1 MRRDTKTYQVI
12 RHCRLM
18 PLGRAAGSSRLR
30 EKMSQVASS
39 AIRWWQQGR
48 SARPRR
54 PGRNGLPV
62 ATNAIGLNTQGS
74 GVFREC
80 PNLSLV
86 EAVEAEG
93 LGRGGMVAA
102 AFGDVQ
108 VAGVLEGRDD
118 GGADRGQVGRPTS
131 GPAGGG
137 VFTAT
142 ARSRSRASVLACRAA
157 RRAR

>member
-1 MRRDTKTYQVI
+1 VAGNRLGQARAGDPATRQRD
-12 RHCRLM
+12 RLELELAKAATSSTAMTEAFSEQLLTIDELRATM
-18 PLGRAAGSSRLR
+18 PHLHA
-30 EKMSQVASS
+30 SQ
-39 AIRWWQQGR
+39 
-48 SARPRR
+48 
-54 PGRNGLPV
+54 
-62 ATNAIGLNTQGS
+62 QGS

-118 GGADRGQVGRPTS
+118 GGADRGQVGRPAS

-137 VFTAT
+137 VFTET
-142 ARSRSRASVLACRAA
+142 QVTDLLRGSRGRPAI
-157 RRAR
+157 